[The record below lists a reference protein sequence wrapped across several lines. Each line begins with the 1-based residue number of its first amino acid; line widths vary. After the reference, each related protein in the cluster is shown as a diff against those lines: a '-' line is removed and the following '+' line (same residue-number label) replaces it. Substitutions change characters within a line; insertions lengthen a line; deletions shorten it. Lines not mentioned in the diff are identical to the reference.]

1 MKLPAIIV
9 NFKVYEQATG
19 EDAMRLAQI
28 HQKVAD
34 ETGASLGIAVNAV
47 DLRQVAASV
56 SIPVFAQHLDAV
68 SYGSHTGKLAVE
80 LIKDAGAYGVIL
92 NHAEYPLG
100 LEVLKRSVMLAK
112 EAGLYTLVCADTPE
126 SAKVIA
132 GFGPDLIAVEPPEL
146 IGGDVSVSKVGP
158 RIIEEAV
165 QLVGDNVLV
174 GAGIKDPEDVQIA
187 LALGAR
193 GVLLASGVVKAADPY
208 LALMDLVSG
217 LKAN

>member
-68 SYGSHTGKLAVE
+68 SYGSHTGKLGVE

-132 GFGPDLIAVEPPEL
+132 SFGPDLIAVEPPEL

-217 LKAN
+217 LKAD